1 MVLLVALPQL
11 VALPLVAALCNIPRV
26 DCRWVLAC
34 GLCLCAGACLSF
46 SQLTADWVREDF
58 YLPMLLLVVG
68 QPMAVIPLLML
79 STSVIA
85 PIEGPFASAWF
96 NTVRGFSGVVATAVI
111 GALGTAREH
120 YHSNRLVDHLG
131 NAPQAVELRLQQIA
145 GLQPKRRLR
154 RALAAPGRT
163 GPPTGPGAGQR
174 RRAAGDGRP
183 GLRPADPDSDP
194 AATGLPAPPGRSHTL
209 KGRCMSF
216 ITSRKGSLLLAAL
229 LVLTLL
235 VYLLFHLLAPRVVQ
249 STDDAYVHADFT
261 LVAPKVAGFVQ
272 DVLVEDNQPVK
283 AGQLLA
289 RLDDR
294 DFRTAL
300 AAAEADVL
308 GAEANLAN
316 AEANLQRQQAL
327 IEQARAKV
335 RAEQAELVF
344 ARHEQSRYQTLASK
358 GAGSLQNAQQA
369 QSRIDTASAR
379 LAEGQAAVDATR
391 KQVSVLEA
399 RVGQARGDLQRMQ
412 ARRDQARLDLSY
424 CELRAPFDGQV
435 GRRQLRVG
443 AYVTPGSALLAVV
456 PLQQAYVV
464 GNFQETQLTHV
475 SPGQAVEI
483 RVDTFPGKVLRGHV
497 DSIAPA
503 TGLSFAP
510 IAPDNATGNFTKVV
524 QRIPVKIVLEP
535 RQAMAGKLRMGMS
548 VEARIDTATGTRSAE
563 VAQQ

>member
-1 MVLLVALPQL
+1 
-11 VALPLVAALCNIPRV
+11 
-26 DCRWVLAC
+26 
-34 GLCLCAGACLSF
+34 
-46 SQLTADWVREDF
+46 
-58 YLPMLLLVVG
+58 
-68 QPMAVIPLLML
+68 
-79 STSVIA
+79 
-85 PIEGPFASAWF
+85 
-96 NTVRGFSGVVATAVI
+96 
-111 GALGTAREH
+111 
-120 YHSNRLVDHLG
+120 
-131 NAPQAVELRLQQIA
+131 
-145 GLQPKRRLR
+145 
-154 RALAAPGRT
+154 
-163 GPPTGPGAGQR
+163 
-174 RRAAGDGRP
+174 
-183 GLRPADPDSDP
+183 
-194 AATGLPAPPGRSHTL
+194 
-209 KGRCMSF
+209 MSF

-229 LVLTLL
+229 LVLILL

-399 RVGQARGDLQRMQ
+399 RVGQAR
-412 ARRDQARLDLSY
+412 LDLSY

-483 RVDTFPGKVLRGHV
+483 RVDTFPGEVLRGHV

-535 RQAMAGKLRMGMS
+535 RQAMAGKLRVGMS
-548 VEARIDTATGTRSAE
+548 VEARIDTATGTHSAE

>member
-1 MVLLVALPQL
+1 
-11 VALPLVAALCNIPRV
+11 
-26 DCRWVLAC
+26 
-34 GLCLCAGACLSF
+34 
-46 SQLTADWVREDF
+46 
-58 YLPMLLLVVG
+58 
-68 QPMAVIPLLML
+68 
-79 STSVIA
+79 
-85 PIEGPFASAWF
+85 
-96 NTVRGFSGVVATAVI
+96 
-111 GALGTAREH
+111 
-120 YHSNRLVDHLG
+120 
-131 NAPQAVELRLQQIA
+131 
-145 GLQPKRRLR
+145 
-154 RALAAPGRT
+154 
-163 GPPTGPGAGQR
+163 
-174 RRAAGDGRP
+174 
-183 GLRPADPDSDP
+183 
-194 AATGLPAPPGRSHTL
+194 
-209 KGRCMSF
+209 MSF

-379 LAEGQAAVDATR
+379 LAEGQAAVDATH

-483 RVDTFPGKVLRGHV
+483 RVDTFPGEVLRGHV

-535 RQAMAGKLRMGMS
+535 RQAMAGKLRVGMS